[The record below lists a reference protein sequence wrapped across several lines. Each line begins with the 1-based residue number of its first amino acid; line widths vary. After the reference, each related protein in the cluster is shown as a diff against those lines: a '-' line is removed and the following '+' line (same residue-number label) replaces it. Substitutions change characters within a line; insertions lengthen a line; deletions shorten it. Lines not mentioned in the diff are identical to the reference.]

1 MKKKLRQ
8 GVLILIAAAVSLAIA
23 AAVLLRDP
31 LPRMLE
37 RRSSLASATE
47 GASTTENGYV
57 YTPVRLTATSGLALE
72 MIVRRPA
79 DLGSQRLPVALV
91 LGGHHT
97 GKRSVSLVGDT
108 PGIMVVGLSYP
119 FFGNPRPDALTFI
132 TDIPDIRAA
141 FLDTPPAIMLAVDYL
156 LSRSD
161 VDVAQIEGV
170 GVSLGAPFVTIAA
183 ALDTRISRVWAI
195 HGSGGSY
202 TPLEASMR
210 RPIPFAPLRVIAA
223 STASVIIAGPRLD
236 PVNWA
241 GRIAPRPFVMINALA
256 DERMPLDAVYELY
269 RSAGDPKELIE
280 MPGGHVRADSAT
292 LSKFVDIVVRRMNET
307 NTLSRTRD
315 DNSKL
320 RVGSGE

>member
-1 MKKKLRQ
+1 
-8 GVLILIAAAVSLAIA
+8 
-23 AAVLLRDP
+23 
-31 LPRMLE
+31 
-37 RRSSLASATE
+37 
-47 GASTTENGYV
+47 
-57 YTPVRLTATSGLALE
+57 
-72 MIVRRPA
+72 
-79 DLGSQRLPVALV
+79 VALV

-108 PGIMVVGLSYP
+108 PGIMVAGMSYP

-141 FLDTPPAIMLAVDYL
+141 FLDTPPAIMLVVDYL
-156 LSRSD
+156 RSRPD
-161 VDVAQIEGV
+161 VDTGQIEGV

-183 ALDTRISRVWAI
+183 ALDSRISRVWAI

-256 DERMPLDAVYELY
+256 DERMPLDAVYDLY
-269 RSAGDPKELIE
+269 RSAREPKELIE

-292 LSKFVDIVVRRMNET
+292 LSKFVDIVVQRMSAT
-307 NTLSRTRD
+307 QTASRGREKNGTP
-315 DNSKL
+315 
-320 RVGSGE
+320 RVGSSE

>member
-1 MKKKLRQ
+1 MKKKFRAAL
-8 GVLILIAAAVSLAIA
+8 VLVLASAIGLGIAAAL
-23 AAVLLRDP
+23 LLRDP
-31 LPRMLE
+31 LPRMLD

-47 GASTTENGYV
+47 GTSTTENGYV

-79 DLGSQRLPVALV
+79 AEGSRRLPVALV

-108 PGIMVVGLSYP
+108 PGIMVVGVSYP

-156 LSRSD
+156 LSRAD
-161 VDVAQIEGV
+161 VDTAQIEGV

-183 ALDTRISRVWAI
+183 ALDPRISRVWAI

-236 PVNWA
+236 PVLWA

-256 DERMPLDAVYELY
+256 DERMPLEAVHALY
-269 RSAGDPKELIE
+269 RSARQPKELIE

-292 LSKFVDIVVRRMNET
+292 LSKFVDIVVRRMTETQTASTSGNE
-307 NTLSRTRD
+307 S
-315 DNSKL
+315 SKS
-320 RVGSGE
+320 RVGSSE